1 MSLNSAS
8 LNSASLNS
16 ASLCPRPSWVSL
28 LDAGEAP
35 GDLPPQGYR
44 LEVMSGV
51 ASIRAADEAG
61 HFYAAVTLDQ
71 LNDLYPEG
79 IPDVVIVDWPAIVR
93 RGVMLDVSRGKVP
106 TVETLELLID
116 RLAGLKINVVQLY
129 LEHTFAHPG
138 HSDAWAEATPY
149 TAADVARLRA
159 FAVQRHVDLVGQQ
172 NALGHMERWLEHPRY
187 APLAALP
194 GGYRNDQGGYEPA
207 ACVDPALPEAFEL
220 VAELVGNVAEAFDSP
235 LVHVGLDEPIDLN
248 PSVWDAIFD
257 VPGAT
262 VPWEHVDNGAFCVPL
277 PEPRRTQYLQW
288 VQRLR
293 ALPALDGR
301 QMLMW
306 ADVMA
311 PHPELLAEVPKG
323 VTLVEWGYE
332 STHPFDA
339 RCARIAAAGHPLW
352 VAPGTSSWSSMSGR
366 IVNMTGNV
374 RAAVNAAQRYDAEGL
389 LVCDWGNLGH
399 FQYLPVSWPGFVT
412 AAALSWNPSSSPDV
426 ADALSRFVA
435 HDQALAEA
443 TWRLGHANDLIT
455 PSAPEAGTLAALL
468 TDESAAALLAAGGMT
483 PAMLTAA
490 DEELSECIQRALGS
504 TGGGLDGSLWADEIA
519 AAAAWLRLG
528 VSRARSHLGW
538 PGALDESLWANEVER
553 LLAEHRRLW
562 LARNRDSGI
571 DHSIAILRHVTGTST
586 SIAQHE
592 ETLHG
597 IDHA

>member
-1 MSLNSAS
+1 MPVNNPPLEIS
-8 LNSASLNS
+8 
-16 ASLCPRPSWVSL
+16 SLCPRPRWVSL
-28 LDAGEAP
+28 LDVGDAP
-35 GDLPPQGYR
+35 SELPLQGYR
-44 LEVMSGV
+44 LEVTSGV
-51 ASIRAADEAG
+51 ASIDAADDAG
-61 HFYAAVTLDQ
+61 HFYAMVTLGQ
-71 LNDLYPEG
+71 LRDLYPDG
-79 IPDVVIVDWPAIVR
+79 IPDVLIVDQPATAR

-116 RLAGLKINVVQLY
+116 RLARLKINVVQLY
-129 LEHTFAHPG
+129 LEHTYAHPG

-149 TAADVARLRA
+149 TADDIGRLRT

-194 GGYRNDQGGYEPA
+194 GGYRNDQGGHEPA

-220 VAELVGNVAEAFDSP
+220 AAELVSNVAEAFDSP

-257 VPGAT
+257 VPGAA

-288 VQRLR
+288 LQRLR

-301 QMLMW
+301 QLLMW

-311 PHPELLAEVPKG
+311 PHPELLDQLPAG

-339 RCARIAAAGHPLW
+339 RCARIAASGVPLW

-374 RAAVNAAQRYDAEGL
+374 RSAVDAAQRYGADGL
-389 LVCDWGNLGH
+389 LICDWGNLGH

-426 ADALSRFVA
+426 ADALARFVA
-435 HDQALAEA
+435 HDEALAEA
-443 TWRLGHANDLIT
+443 TWRLGHADDLIT

-468 TDESAAALLAAGGMT
+468 TNESAAELLAAGGMT

-490 DEELSECIQRALGS
+490 DEELWACIQLALSS
-504 TGGGLDGSLWADEIA
+504 TADDLDAPLWADEIA

-528 VSRARSHLGW
+528 VSRARSQLGW
-538 PGALDESLWANEVER
+538 PGALDRSVWTDEIER

-562 LARNRDSGI
+562 LSRNRASGI
-571 DHSIAILRHVTGTST
+571 DHSLAMLRAVAGSPVE
-586 SIAQHE
+586 IAQHE
-592 ETLHG
+592 ENLHG